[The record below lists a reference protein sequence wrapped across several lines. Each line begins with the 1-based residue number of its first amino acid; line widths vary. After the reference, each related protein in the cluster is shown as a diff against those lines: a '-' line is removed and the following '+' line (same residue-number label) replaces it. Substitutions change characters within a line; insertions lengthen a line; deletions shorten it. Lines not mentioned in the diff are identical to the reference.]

1 MTSTHSG
8 KLSFLIS
15 SWNASDAATAL
26 VRSSNS
32 RLANV
37 SRRSGFYSLLLKTCH
52 NHLQCQRRMGRF
64 AHDFLPDQLPSEN
77 ADINETLKILRD
89 AIATDDIVSNYRQSS
104 WP

>member
-1 MTSTHSG
+1 
-8 KLSFLIS
+8 
-15 SWNASDAATAL
+15 
-26 VRSSNS
+26 
-32 RLANV
+32 
-37 SRRSGFYSLLLKTCH
+37 
-52 NHLQCQRRMGRF
+52 MGRF